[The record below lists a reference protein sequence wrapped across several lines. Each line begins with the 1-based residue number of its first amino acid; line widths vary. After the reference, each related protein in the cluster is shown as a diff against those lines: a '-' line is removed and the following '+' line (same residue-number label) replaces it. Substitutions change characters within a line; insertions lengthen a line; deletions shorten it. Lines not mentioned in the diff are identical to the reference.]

1 MPALLPDAKRG
12 WARRAF
18 ASLAAGFLASLP
30 GQASAVWSLSGDVE
44 HFRWAESTSPSVTET
59 GPRFGVG
66 GSWLPKKDAGWL
78 LGWKGKVY
86 WGSVDYDG
94 ATLFGNTPV
103 QGTTRYTGAVNEF
116 VVVFRPAAAAFERLD
131 FVGTVGLDFW
141 ERELSSV
148 QREDY
153 SIVFARLGVDYNTR
167 ASQGWFAGAGVKK
180 PLYTAEDAHLQ
191 DIGFDQNPILRP
203 GKDPSLYAQLGYRFN
218 PHWAALGYYDGYR
231 FGQSASERVTSGG
244 ASFLVF
250 QPQSKMDLLGLRLVY
265 SF

>member
-1 MPALLPDAKRG
+1 MLRLRPADHRARGRRVLALVAAALLA
-12 WARRAF
+12 W
-18 ASLAAGFLASLP
+18 LP
-30 GQASAVWSLSGDVE
+30 GQALAVWSLSGDVE
-44 HFRWAESTSPSVTET
+44 HFRWAESTTPSVTET

-66 GSWLPKKDAGWL
+66 GSWLPNKDAGWL

-94 ATLFGNTPV
+94 ATLFGNTPI
-103 QGTTRYTGAVNEF
+103 QGTTRYSGAMNEF
-116 VVVFRPAAAAFERLD
+116 VVIFRPASGAFDRLD

-153 SIVFARLGVDYNTR
+153 TVVFARLGVDYNTR
-167 ASQGWFAGAGVKK
+167 APQGWFAGAGLKK
-180 PLYTAEDAHLQ
+180 PLYAAEDAHLQ
-191 DIGFDQNPILRP
+191 DIGFDQNPILKP

-218 PHWAALGYYDGYR
+218 PHWSLLGYYDSYR
-231 FGQSASERVTSGG
+231 FSQSPAERVTSRG

-250 QPQSKMDLLGLRLVY
+250 QPESKMDLLGVRLVY

>member
-1 MPALLPDAKRG
+1 MPALLPDAKWG

-30 GQASAVWSLSGDVE
+30 GQAFAVWSLSGDVE

-167 ASQGWFAGAGVKK
+167 ASQGWFAGAGIKK